1 MFFTTLVCSL
11 GAVGRNTNEKTFEK
25 LIGKLCTGNHT
36 CSRSGLNGDLPCQ
49 VVKWCNSK
57 TGNE

>member
-25 LIGKLCTGNHT
+25 LIGKLGN
-36 CSRSGLNGDLPCQ
+36 SARVIIPAAEAG
-49 VVKWCNSK
+49 
-57 TGNE
+57 